1 MTDKSSKASSHLKL
15 TNQILKGSG
24 TFWFVVA
31 ALGQA
36 LFFYF
41 IVKFYYTSTLSG
53 NFEWW
58 DRKNIITG
66 FVKNDTIGNYNF
78 ALHVLIAAIITLCGI
93 LQLIPYIRKNFRKLH
108 RISGRI
114 FIISSIIMS
123 INGLW
128 LVWVRHSYLNII
140 GAINISIVG
149 ILLIISAL
157 LTIKYAM
164 SRKFQLHEE
173 WAMRTF
179 LLASA
184 VWFQRIGY
192 MAWIVINKGT
202 PGIGDNMGGPFDIF
216 LSFADYLITLSIYE
230 AYRFAKKSKS
240 SLAKISLAL
249 VLIICAS
256 LTAIGVFGT
265 YAIMWHK
272 FL

>member
-1 MTDKSSKASSHLKL
+1 MTNNNLAKPQNSKNIS
-15 TNQILKGSG
+15 NFLKGSG
-24 TFWFVVA
+24 AFWFIIA

-58 DRKNIITG
+58 DKKNIITG
-66 FVKNDTIGNYNF
+66 FVKNDAIGNYNF

-93 LQLIPYIRKNFRKLH
+93 LQLIPYVRKNYKKLH

-123 INGLW
+123 LNGLW
-128 LVWVRHSYLNII
+128 LVWVRHSYLHII
-140 GAINISIVG
+140 GAINISILG
-149 ILLIISAL
+149 GLLIISAL
-157 LTIKYAM
+157 LTVKYAM
-164 SRKFQLHEE
+164 AKKFPIHEE

-179 LLASA
+179 LLASG

-192 MAWIVINKGT
+192 MAWIIINRGA
-202 PGIGDNMGGPFDIF
+202 PGIGENMDGPFDIF
-216 LSFADYLITLSIYE
+216 LSFAVYIIPLSVYE

-240 SLAKISLAL
+240 NGLKIAVSIILIACAL
-249 VLIICAS
+249 I
-256 LTAIGVFGT
+256 TAIGVFGT
-265 YAIMWHK
+265 YAIMWRK